1 MNKNY
6 KANKFLILLMSMM
19 LSFGVYAEK
28 KEEKVTA
35 ESKEEPK
42 KEEDK
47 KEKKKLIEDIV
58 KDFEKK
64 EGFFITYLD
73 PKKGK
78 TYLEINEDQLDK
90 DIIYFAHIMNGVA
103 SLGVKG
109 SFIDNGVLKAE
120 KTYESIKLTR
130 INTNFQFKE
139 NDQLAKSKGSNVSDS
154 VIAVI
159 PIKAKNEDENSFLVD
174 ITGLLLSESLT
185 SLKPISSPDSGP
197 SFRWGGISPKKSSI
211 RGIFNYPQNTDFEV
225 DYVFEN
231 PPSRYYEEEDA
242 ADYRNIT
249 VSVRYSFIQ
258 PPKNNFI
265 ARIADQRVGYFTTRV
280 TDLSSKDVTPYRD
293 LVERWHLEKAD
304 PEKEISPPVKP
315 ITFWLENTTPIEL
328 RDFIVEG
335 VLAWNEAF
343 LKAGFEN
350 AIEVKIQ
357 PDDADWDA
365 GDIRY
370 NVLRW
375 TSSPNPPFGG
385 YGPSF
390 VNPRTGEILGA
401 DIMLEWVYL
410 TNRINLKKLV
420 PNKYM
425 CSHGSLV
432 QEGKLLADL
441 INDDDPEVIKQSII
455 RLTLHEVGHTLG
467 LNHNFKASHLHN
479 ATDIHNKEITSKLGL
494 TSSVME
500 YPAVN
505 LAPVGVKQGDYY
517 DVKPGLYDQ
526 WAIEFGYRPDLDE
539 DKRKA
544 LLERSDEPELMFAND
559 ADDMRRPGKGIDPRA
574 MISDLSNEPIKHALQ
589 RIELMDEVQK
599 TLLEEFEP
607 ETWEEYRNSITTIL
621 REKSRAL
628 STASRFIGGIYV
640 NRSTPEQKS
649 DLSPYEVAPLELQIK
664 AINLIKQYG
673 FSDDAFYI
681 QPEIMKVI
689 QKERRGFDFY
699 GEKED
704 FHYHEEVLDIQQNVL
719 NHLLHPDVLSR
730 IIDSSLYG
738 EHYPLEVMFN
748 DLTEAIFDTSNKEI
762 SGIKRNLQIDYT
774 KRLLDILKAR
784 YHDEISASAALKE
797 LRKIE
802 KLSKK
807 SSTDLSLK
815 NHREYLYWLIDK
827 SINNN

>member
-28 KEEKVTA
+28 NEEKVTA
-35 ESKEEPK
+35 ETEEEPK

-47 KEKKKLIEDIV
+47 KEKKKLIQDIV
-58 KDFEKK
+58 KDFEKE

-78 TYLEINEDQLDK
+78 TYLEINEEQLGE

-154 VIAVI
+154 VIAVM

-258 PPKNNFI
+258 PPKNNFV

-335 VLAWNEAF
+335 VLAWNEAY

-401 DIMLEWVYL
+401 DIML
-410 TNRINLKKLV
+410 
-420 PNKYM
+420 
-425 CSHGSLV
+425 SL
-432 QEGKLLADL
+432 
-441 INDDDPEVIKQSII
+441 
-455 RLTLHEVGHTLG
+455 
-467 LNHNFKASHLHN
+467 
-479 ATDIHNKEITSKLGL
+479 IHI
-494 TSSVME
+494 
-500 YPAVN
+500 
-505 LAPVGVKQGDYY
+505 
-517 DVKPGLYDQ
+517 
-526 WAIEFGYRPDLDE
+526 
-539 DKRKA
+539 
-544 LLERSDEPELMFAND
+544 
-559 ADDMRRPGKGIDPRA
+559 
-574 MISDLSNEPIKHALQ
+574 
-589 RIELMDEVQK
+589 
-599 TLLEEFEP
+599 
-607 ETWEEYRNSITTIL
+607 
-621 REKSRAL
+621 
-628 STASRFIGGIYV
+628 
-640 NRSTPEQKS
+640 
-649 DLSPYEVAPLELQIK
+649 
-664 AINLIKQYG
+664 
-673 FSDDAFYI
+673 
-681 QPEIMKVI
+681 
-689 QKERRGFDFY
+689 
-699 GEKED
+699 
-704 FHYHEEVLDIQQNVL
+704 
-719 NHLLHPDVLSR
+719 
-730 IIDSSLYG
+730 
-738 EHYPLEVMFN
+738 
-748 DLTEAIFDTSNKEI
+748 
-762 SGIKRNLQIDYT
+762 
-774 KRLLDILKAR
+774 
-784 YHDEISASAALKE
+784 
-797 LRKIE
+797 
-802 KLSKK
+802 
-807 SSTDLSLK
+807 
-815 NHREYLYWLIDK
+815 
-827 SINNN
+827 

>member
-1 MNKNY
+1 MNRTFKE
-6 KANKFLILLMSMM
+6 NKLLILL
-19 LSFGVYAEK
+19 LSLILSLGLYAD
-28 KEEKVTA
+28 KEEQGAV

-42 KEEDK
+42 QEEEK
-47 KEKKKLIEDIV
+47 KEKKKLIKDIV
-58 KDFEKK
+58 KGFEKK

-73 PKKGK
+73 QKKGK
-78 TYLEINEDQLDK
+78 TYLEINEEQLEE

-103 SLGVKG
+103 SIGVKG
-109 SFIDNGVLKAE
+109 SFIDNGILKAE
-120 KTYESIKLTR
+120 KVYDSIKLSR
-130 INTNFQFKE
+130 INTSFQFKE
-139 NDQLAKSKGSNVSDS
+139 NDQLAKSQGSNVSDS
-154 VIAVI
+154 VIAVM
-159 PIKAKNEDENSFLVD
+159 PIKAKNENEDSFLID

-185 SLKPISSPDSGP
+185 SLKPISRPDSGP
-197 SFRWGGISPKKSSI
+197 SFRWGGINPKKSSI
-211 RGIFNYPQNTDFEV
+211 KEIYNYPQNTDFEV

-231 PPSRYYEEEDA
+231 PPSFYYEEEDA

-249 VSVRYSFIQ
+249 VSVRYSFID
-258 PPKNNFI
+258 PPDNNFV
-265 ARIADQRVGYFTTRV
+265 ARIADQRVGYFTTEV

-293 LVERWHLEKAD
+293 LVERWHLEKSD
-304 PEKEISPPVKP
+304 PDKEISPPVKP
-315 ITFWLENTTPIEL
+315 ITFWLENTTPLEL
-328 RDFIVEG
+328 RDFIIEG

-441 INDDDPEVIKQSII
+441 INNDDPEIIKQSII

-479 ATDIHNKEITSKLGL
+479 ATDIHNKDITSESGL

-505 LAPVGVKQGDYY
+505 LAPIGLTQGDYY
-517 DVKPGLYDQ
+517 DVKPGLYDK
-526 WAIEFGYRPDLDE
+526 WAIEFGYRPDLDK
-539 DKRKA
+539 DKRQA
-544 LLERSDEPELMFAND
+544 LLQRSDEPELMFAND

-574 MISDLSNEPIKHALQ
+574 MISDLSNEPIKHALE
-589 RIELMDEVQK
+589 RIKLMDEVQR
-599 TLLEEFEP
+599 TLLEEFDP

-640 NRSTPEQKS
+640 NRSTPGQKS
-649 DLSPYEVAPLELQIK
+649 NLSPYEVAPLELQIN
-664 AINLIKQYG
+664 AINLIKEYG

-689 QKERRGFDFY
+689 QKERRGFNFY

-704 FHYHEEVLDIQQNVL
+704 FHYHEEVLDIQQNIL

-730 IIDSSLYG
+730 MIDSSLYG
-738 EHYPLEVMFN
+738 EHYSLEVMFS

-784 YHDEISASAALKE
+784 SHDEISASAALKE

-807 SSTDLSLK
+807 SSTEISLK
-815 NHREYLYWLIDK
+815 NHRDYLYWLIDK
-827 SINNN
+827 SINKN